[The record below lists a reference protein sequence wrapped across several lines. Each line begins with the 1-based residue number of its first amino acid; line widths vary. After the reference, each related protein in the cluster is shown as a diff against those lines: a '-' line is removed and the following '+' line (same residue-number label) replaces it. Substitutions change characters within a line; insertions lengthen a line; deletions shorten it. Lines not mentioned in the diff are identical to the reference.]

1 MTITLVPVER
11 EDIPAVS
18 TRTTSESAQLFDSFL
33 ASDIEVAQVGVE
45 AEEGADPKAHA
56 AKVAS
61 VRSTLGNYIERHDL
75 AVNLFT
81 RNGAL
86 YMEKI
91 SDEAKEARKA
101 RLAEKR
107 AAAKAAKDA
116 EVADHEGGDSDLA

>member
-1 MTITLVPVER
+1 MAITLTPVER
-11 EDIPAVS
+11 DEIPAVS
-18 TRTTSESAQLFDSFL
+18 TRTTSESAMLFDSFL
-33 ASDIEVAQVGVE
+33 NSDTEVAVVGIE
-45 AEEGADPKAHA
+45 HEDPSDNEKVA

-75 AVNLFT
+75 SVNLFT

-91 SDEAKEARKA
+91 SDEAKAERKA

-107 AAAKAAKDA
+107 AAKAAKGEAAPAAESDA
-116 EVADHEGGDSDLA
+116 DLS